1 MIILSVTS
9 LFLSLKCQKIGKKA
23 HHSSSID
30 QGGAVKG
37 DQSSLLSNMSKFDK
51 LDPADVEMVFSL
63 D

>member
-1 MIILSVTS
+1 MTILSVTS
-9 LFLSLKCQKIGKKA
+9 LFLSLTCQKIGKNA
-23 HHSSSID
+23 HHSSSTD
-30 QGGAVKG
+30 QGGAVEG